1 MRTSLSMG
9 LPLMTLNRKL
19 HNDMEFLFGKTESG
33 MTTANED
40 ALNHFNREDIE
51 EFM

>member
-1 MRTSLSMG
+1 MG

-19 HNDMEFLFGKTESG
+19 HNDMEFLFGKTQSG
-33 MTTANED
+33 MTTSNTD
-40 ALNHFNREDIE
+40 ALNHYNRDDVE

>member
-1 MRTSLSMG
+1 MG

-19 HNDMEFLFGKTESG
+19 ANDMAYLFGKTESG
-33 MTTANED
+33 MTTENED
-40 ALNHFNREDIE
+40 ALNHFKRDDVE

>member
-1 MRTSLSMG
+1 
-9 LPLMTLNRKL
+9 MTLNRKL

-40 ALNHFNREDIE
+40 ALNHFNRDDIE